1 MATPYFRYV
10 PNLEYVNR
18 LKDNKIISSYIQTK
32 NLFKRGVLREDIF
45 TDLSYFTKYTI
56 VGDERPDNIAFRTYG
71 SQYYDWVVL
80 LSNNIINFQ
89 DEWPLSQKSF
99 ENYLDT
105 KYVTQQNLN
114 SIHHYETIE
123 VKDYLEFTIVP
134 EGLTV
139 DKDFSFTYYD
149 TGRNTMVTRT
159 GITQGLTNYDYE
171 VKKED
176 EKRNIFLL
184 KPEYVN
190 IIEKNLNSSMLYK
203 KGSSEYIDKKLVR
216 AENIRLFQ

>member
-1 MATPYFRYV
+1 MATPYFRYI

-18 LKDNKIISSYIQTK
+18 LRDNKTISAYIQTK

-56 VGDERPDNIAFRTYG
+56 IGDERPDNVAFKAYG

-89 DEWPLSQKSF
+89 DEWPLSQRSF
-99 ENYLDT
+99 ESYLDK

-114 SIHHYETIE
+114 AIHHYETVE
-123 VKDYLEFTIVP
+123 VKDLSGFTVVP

-149 TGRNTMVTRT
+149 SKLGSEVTKT
-159 GITQGLTNYDYE
+159 GITQELTNYDYE

-190 IIEKNLNSSMLYK
+190 IVERNLNSSMLYK
-203 KGSSEYIDKKLVR
+203 KGSSEYIDKRLIR

>member
-1 MATPYFRYV
+1 MATPYFRYI

-18 LKDNKIISSYIQTK
+18 LRDNKTISAYIQTK

-56 VGDERPDNIAFRTYG
+56 IGDERPDNVAFKAYG

-89 DEWPLSQKSF
+89 DEWPLSQRSF
-99 ENYLDT
+99 ESYLDK

-114 SIHHYETIE
+114 ATHHYETIE
-123 VKDYLEFTIVP
+123 VKDLSGFTVVP

-139 DKDFSFTYYD
+139 NEDFSFTYHD
-149 TGRNTMVTRT
+149 TKIGVELTKT
-159 GITQGLTNYDYE
+159 GITQEFTNYDYE

-184 KPEYVN
+184 KPDYVN
-190 IIEKNLNSSMLYK
+190 IIERNLNSSMLYK